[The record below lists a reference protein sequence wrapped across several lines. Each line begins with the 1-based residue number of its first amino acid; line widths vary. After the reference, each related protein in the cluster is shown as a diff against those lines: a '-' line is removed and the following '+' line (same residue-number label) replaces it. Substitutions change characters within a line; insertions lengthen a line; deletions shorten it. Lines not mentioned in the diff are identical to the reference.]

1 MERRCE
7 GVQMGEIGIVLE
19 DGTKMWEIRVR
30 QGESLMQAMRR
41 EGFLANAVCG
51 GNGRCG
57 KCGVLVREGNASVS
71 AKDRQFFQKKELEDG
86 WRLACT
92 LFPAEQLRLSWRQP
106 ESQSFEILA
115 EFHGN
120 AAKKREQNTDCD
132 PHPDWKTGTY
142 RAERFPADD
151 DPHPDWKTGAYR
163 MERFPA
169 GGGLGPEGKMSAR
182 GEDRLPS
189 AGSGL
194 QPDEKTGTFC
204 VAVDIGTT
212 TLALALLEEGG
223 KTANGGKNQS
233 ESPLHAVTLLNSQR
247 SYGADVISRIQQS
260 VAGQGRAL
268 QTCIQRDLR
277 QGLGQLTEEYGIVL
291 DAVRR
296 IAISA
301 NTAMLHL
308 LMGYECDTL
317 GVYPFTPVNVDRIQ
331 ANGGLLEGNG
341 AYAGKETSSKG
352 KAALENDV
360 RPELVKQTENGQ
372 EKHSISWEKIKVD
385 LLPGVSTFVGA
396 DIVAG
401 MSACGFGEC
410 EEVCLLVDLGTNG
423 EMALGNWERILVAST
438 AAGPA
443 FEGGNIAWGIG
454 SVRGAICSVIIE
466 GGRAAVRTIQDAPP
480 VGICGTGVVET
491 TAELLRTGLLDETG
505 LLAEAYFEEGFP
517 LARTAEG
524 KQISFTQKDVREFQ
538 LAKAAVRAGIETLL
552 ARYGISAKQVVRI
565 YLAGGFGYRLDWRKA
580 MAIGMLPDGFSGR
593 IHAVGNA
600 ALAGTAGYLQS
611 KKGEE
616 SALFLPGICEEVP
629 LATDAYFNELYLQH
643 MMF

>member
-1 MERRCE
+1 
-7 GVQMGEIGIVLE
+7 MGEIGIVLE

-41 EGFLANAVCG
+41 EGFLTNAVCG

-115 EFHGN
+115 EFYGN
-120 AAKKREQNTDCD
+120 AAKKREQNTDGD
-132 PHPDWKTGTY
+132 PHPDGKTDAY
-142 RAERFPADD
+142 RA
-151 DPHPDWKTGAYR
+151 
-163 MERFPA
+163 ERFPA

-223 KTANGGKNQS
+223 KTANGGKNRS
-233 ESPLHAVTLLNSQR
+233 ERSPLHAVTLLNSQR

-268 QTCIQRDLR
+268 QTCMQRDLR
-277 QGLGQLTEEYGIVL
+277 QGLGQLTEEYGIAL

-401 MSACGFGEC
+401 MSACGFRES

-423 EMALGNWERILVAST
+423 EMALGNRERILVAST

-616 SALFLPGICEEVP
+616 SSLFLPGICEEVP
-629 LATDAYFNELYLQH
+629 LATDACFNELYLQH